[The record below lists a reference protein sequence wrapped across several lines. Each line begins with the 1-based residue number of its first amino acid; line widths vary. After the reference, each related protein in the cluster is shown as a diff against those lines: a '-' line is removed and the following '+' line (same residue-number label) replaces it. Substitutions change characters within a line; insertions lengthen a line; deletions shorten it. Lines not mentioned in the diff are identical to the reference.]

1 MRFTSLVVSLVGVLL
16 LSSSSVGAVTNTPN
30 HKLKNGTSTNWSGYV
45 AQTSLNKPQ
54 NDSVTDVKG
63 QWVMPSV
70 YCPSTSMSV
79 VYSSA
84 WVGIDGYS
92 NGTVEQI
99 GTETDCNYA
108 SLVHYAWYELYPKY
122 PVRILL
128 AVNPGDT
135 VNAEVRYMANN
146 QYVMT
151 INNLTTG
158 QSYSTTQKASAKRQS
173 AEWVVEAPSSAGSV
187 LPLANFGTVSF
198 TNATATL
205 NGVTG
210 AISNGTWQH
219 DAITMTS
226 STGVVKAI
234 PSALDSTGQAF
245 SDTWQHQ

>member
-1 MRFTSLVVSLVGVLL
+1 
-16 LSSSSVGAVTNTPN
+16 
-30 HKLKNGTSTNWSGYV
+30 
-45 AQTSLNKPQ
+45 
-54 NDSVTDVKG
+54 
-63 QWVMPSV
+63 
-70 YCPSTSMSV
+70 MSV

-135 VNAEVRYMANN
+135 INAEVRYMANN

-151 INNLTTG
+151 ISNQTTG
-158 QSYSTTQKASAKRQS
+158 VSYSTTQKAASAKRQS
-173 AEWVVEAPSSAGSV
+173 AEWIVEAPTSAGNP
-187 LPLANFGTVSF
+187 LPLANFGTVNF
-198 TNATATL
+198 TNASATI
-205 NGVTG
+205 NGVSG
-210 AISNGTWQH
+210 SIANASWQH
-219 DAITMTS
+219 DSITMTG
-226 STGVVKAI
+226 TDGTVKAI